1 MLSIPS
7 YRHDICT
14 GEVLPDPHERYRS
27 PRELGISAGSRR
39 IPALNDRGRRSLR
52 RVELQPLSRH
62 SKNSQRTGETPG
74 GPVRTHSASRTEG
87 EGQGSR

>member
-1 MLSIPS
+1 MRSIPS

-14 GEVLPDPHERYRS
+14 GEVLPEPHERYRS
-27 PRELGISAGSRR
+27 RASSAISAGSRR

-52 RVELQPLSRH
+52 RVELRPLSRH
-62 SKNSQRTGETPG
+62 SKNLQRTDETPG